1 MTTPTPAD
9 PVVKPAKGTLLSG
22 LSLVW
27 LVPILA
33 LAVSLGIAWQSYA
46 DRGTLIEIAFPSAS
60 GVAADKTELKYR
72 DVTVGLVE
80 DVSFT
85 PDLSQ
90 VVVAV
95 RVDKDL
101 APFLDQEAQFWVVR
115 PEVSAQGISGLN
127 TVLSGVYIEGQWDSE
142 AGLPQTEFTGLDRA
156 PLSDPSRAGT
166 AIELTARDG
175 NSILA
180 GAPIIYKGIPVGKVE
195 APELSETGETVV
207 IRGFIDAPHDR
218 IISTNTRFWDIS
230 GVSVSLGPGGVS
242 LDFSSVASLVQGG
255 ISFDTLVAGGEAV
268 APGHRFPLYDSQS
281 AARASLLDDPNAER
295 LKVLAIFE
303 GTVGGLSE
311 GSAVRF
317 RGVPVG
323 EVESVA
329 MIASDIGNRK
339 VVRLH
344 ATLAINPGGLGLVEE
359 DGVEEALD
367 LLDAYVSQGMRVR
380 LSTASIL
387 SSELVVDLAELD
399 DPEPAEIVTAESG
412 LPLLPT
418 VEAEVADLNA
428 SAEGVFKR
436 INNLPVEELL
446 ASVQG
451 LIDSANSI
459 LADEDTRAIAPG
471 LNATL
476 AELRTLAPDLA
487 RAMNETEATLKEVR
501 LIATELR
508 EAGAT
513 KNVNNVFTSASAA
526 ADAVEAAAGELPKL
540 TTRLNTLATRTE
552 AVIKSYDDNSRLIT
566 GALSTLRNISEAAD
580 ALRSLARTIQRDPSS
595 LVTGR

>member
-1 MTTPTPAD
+1 MTTPTPAE
-9 PVVKPAKGTLLSG
+9 PVVKPVKGSAMSRLSF
-22 LSLVW
+22 VW

-33 LAVSLGIAWQSYA
+33 LAISLGIAWQSYA
-46 DRGTLIEIAFPSAS
+46 DRGVLIEIAFPSAS

-80 DVSFT
+80 DVRFSD
-85 PDLSQ
+85 DLSE

-95 RVDKDL
+95 RIDKTL
-101 APFLDQEAQFWVVR
+101 APYLDQDAQFWVVR

-142 AGLPQTEFTGLDRA
+142 TGVETTEFTGLDGA
-156 PLSDPSRAGT
+156 PLSDPSRPGT
-166 AIELTARDG
+166 VIELRARDG
-175 NSILA
+175 NSIIA
-180 GAPIIYKGIPVGKVE
+180 GAPILYKGIPVGKVE
-195 APELSETGETVV
+195 APQLTETGEAVV

-218 IISTNTRFWDIS
+218 IITTNTRFWDIS

-255 ISFDTLVAGGEAV
+255 ISFDTLVSGGESIAS
-268 APGHRFPLYDSQS
+268 GHSFPLYADQG
-281 AARASLLDDPNAER
+281 AARASLLDDPTGER

-311 GSAVRF
+311 GSVVRF
-317 RGVPVG
+317 RGLPVG
-323 EVESVA
+323 EVESAA
-329 MIASDIGNRK
+329 MIASDIGTRK

-344 ATLAINPGGLGLVEE
+344 ATLSINPGRLGLG
-359 DGVEEALD
+359 DEASSD
-367 LLDAYVSQGMRVR
+367 AAMELLTSYVAQGLRVR

-387 SSELVVDLAELD
+387 SSDLVVDLAELPD
-399 DPEPAEIVTAESG
+399 AAPAKIETAENG
-412 LPLLPT
+412 LPLMPT
-418 VEAEVADLNA
+418 VEADVGDLNA

-446 ASVQG
+446 ASIQG
-451 LIDSANSI
+451 LITSANTL
-459 LADEDTRAIAPG
+459 LASDDTRDIAPNI
-471 LNATL
+471 NATM
-476 AELRTLAPDLA
+476 AELRTLTPELTKTLA
-487 RAMNETEATLKEVR
+487 ETEATLKEVR
-501 LIATELR
+501 LIASDLR
-508 EAGAT
+508 ENGVT
-513 KNVNNVFTSASAA
+513 DNINNVFNSASSA

-552 AVIKSYDDNSRLIT
+552 AVLKAYDDNSRLIT
-566 GALSTLRNISEAAD
+566 GAMSALRSISEAAD
-580 ALRSLARTIQRDPSS
+580 AMRTLARTIQRDPSS

>member
-1 MTTPTPAD
+1 MTTPTPAE
-9 PVVKPAKGTLLSG
+9 PVVKPVKGSAMSRLSF
-22 LSLVW
+22 VW

-33 LAVSLGIAWQSYA
+33 LAISLGIAWQSYA
-46 DRGTLIEIAFPSAS
+46 DRGVLIEIAFPSAS

-80 DVSFT
+80 DVRFSE
-85 PDLSQ
+85 DLSE

-95 RVDKDL
+95 RVDKTL
-101 APFLDQEAQFWVVR
+101 APYLDQDAQFWVVR

-142 AGLPQTEFTGLDRA
+142 TGVETTEFTGLDGA
-156 PLSDPSRAGT
+156 PLSDPSRPGT
-166 AIELTARDG
+166 VIELRARDG
-175 NSILA
+175 NSIIA
-180 GAPIIYKGIPVGKVE
+180 GAPILYKGIPVGKVE
-195 APELSETGETVV
+195 APELTETGEAVV

-218 IISTNTRFWDIS
+218 IITTNTRFWDIS

-255 ISFDTLVAGGEAV
+255 ISFDTLVSGGESIAS
-268 APGHRFPLYDSQS
+268 GHSFPLYADQG
-281 AARASLLDDPNAER
+281 AARASLLDDPTGER

-311 GSAVRF
+311 GSVVRF
-317 RGVPVG
+317 RGLPVG
-323 EVESVA
+323 EVESAA
-329 MIASDIGNRK
+329 MIASDIGTRK

-344 ATLAINPGGLGLVEE
+344 ATLSINPGRLGLG
-359 DGVEEALD
+359 DEASSD
-367 LLDAYVSQGMRVR
+367 AAMELLTSYVAQGLRVR

-387 SSELVVDLAELD
+387 SSDLVVDLAELPD
-399 DPEPAEIVTAESG
+399 ATPAEIETAENG
-412 LPLLPT
+412 LPLMPT
-418 VEAEVADLNA
+418 VEADVGDLNA

-446 ASVQG
+446 ASIQG
-451 LIDSANSI
+451 LITSANTL
-459 LADEDTRAIAPG
+459 LASDDTRDIAPNI
-471 LNATL
+471 NATM
-476 AELRTLAPDLA
+476 AELRTLTPELTKTLA
-487 RAMNETEATLKEVR
+487 ETEATLKEVR
-501 LIATELR
+501 LIASDLR
-508 EAGAT
+508 ENGVT
-513 KNVNNVFTSASAA
+513 DNINNVFNSASSA

-552 AVIKSYDDNSRLIT
+552 AVLKAYDDNSRLIT
-566 GALSTLRNISEAAD
+566 GAMSALRSISEAAD
-580 ALRSLARTIQRDPSS
+580 AMRTLARAIQRDPSS